1 MKKRGKRYLEALKKV
16 EKGKLYEP
24 LEALELI
31 KEMACAKFD
40 ETVEA
45 AFNLGVDTKKSDQ
58 QVRGAVVLPNG
69 TGRTRKVLVFAKGD
83 KIKEAK
89 EAGADIIGDEE
100 ILSKIE
106 QGWLDF
112 DVIVSTPDMMPLV
125 GKLGR
130 ILGPKGL
137 MPNPKTGTVTL
148 DVAKAIKDIK
158 AGKIEYKVDKT
169 GVVHAAIGKVSFSA
183 QSLLEN
189 LKALT
194 ESLIKAKPSSSK
206 GVYIKKVSVSST
218 MGPGVAINSMSLIDK
233 R

>member
-1 MKKRGKRYLEALKKV
+1 MKKRGKGYLEALKKV